1 MKLGYTVWTWMLEE
15 FDRGEHL
22 TESAKAHFEE
32 AVRSISHL
40 GYDVLENF
48 NFVIFLYENNLDEF
62 KALLKKYDLPLACLY
77 HTYLGKE
84 KMSEEYFYELGE
96 RTCKVLKEMGGS
108 YLNLQPAMWSEQ
120 PFARSTDY
128 AMLDRY
134 VKLFSNMGKI
144 AARYGVQACVHPHA
158 QTHIFREHEIDY
170 FVEHMDK
177 SVLKTLSGLRAHTT
191 LAGMDAVKAFDKYGD
206 LLGYVHI
213 KDVNPDEHFDDECR
227 CTRLHALGQGTVDL
241 QGVLRLFEEA
251 RLRWHR
257 LRRGGLSADLQLR
270 NGAVLPQLLPRRAS
284 SLIAA
289 A

>member
-77 HTYLGKE
+77 HTYLGEE

-120 PFARSTDY
+120 PFARPTDY

-170 FVEHMDK
+170 FIEHMDK
-177 SVLKTLSGLRAHTT
+177 SVLKLCLDSAHTT

-213 KDVNPDEHFDDECR
+213 KDVNPDEHFDDEWPLH
-227 CTRLHALGQGTVDL
+227 RLHALGQGTVDL
-241 QGVLRLFEEA
+241 QGVLRSLKKHDYDGIVCVEA
-251 RLRWHR
+251 DYPLICNYET
-257 LRRGGLSADLQLR
+257 AQYCR
-270 NGAVLPQLLPRRAS
+270 NYCRDVLHL
-284 SLIAA
+284 
-289 A
+289 